1 VITWASPSTF
11 SKEFI
16 MPLSLADEDKALLL
30 SNDEEFGH
38 CYLRPRTILFAFMK
52 YPEITH
58 VAFYNENVKT
68 KVDKDT
74 YIRMFSKA
82 VFGVCIE
89 DEIHIE
95 NYFKSKFA
103 ERMTS
108 FLGKG
113 WRELLSL
120 ISDNNEYIRKAA
132 ACDVHS
138 EEEAV
143 QLEKRIREIGKNLA
157 K

>member
-1 VITWASPSTF
+1 
-11 SKEFI
+11 
-16 MPLSLADEDKALLL
+16 
-30 SNDEEFGH
+30 
-38 CYLRPRTILFAFMK
+38 MK
-52 YPEITH
+52 YPAITH

-82 VFGVCIE
+82 VFGVGIE
-89 DEIHIE
+89 DEVHVE
-95 NYFKSKFA
+95 NYFKARFN
-103 ERMTS
+103 ERMIS

-143 QLEKRIREIGKNLA
+143 LLEKRIKEIGRNLA